1 MCYSGPLAQQLSQ
14 NQGSEVQTMALRKQ
28 QAAKI
33 MCPRPRK
40 FRGTTGVFYLS
51 VKTAVKENAILNLS
65 AIQCPAKLHEI
76 KPKYRRNFR

>member
-1 MCYSGPLAQQLSQ
+1 
-14 NQGSEVQTMALRKQ
+14 MALRKQ

-51 VKTAVKENAILNLS
+51 AKTAVKENAILNLS

-76 KPKYRRNFR
+76 KPK